1 MEPNLHR
8 ASNTRMNS
16 DHKANVDDNV
26 TALVESLFSAWSHFH
41 LLRGIH
47 EGVRQH
53 PIVLERFDQ
62 LFDQMWQAAFDG
74 FFAKAGTLLDRRQST
89 YSLPNLITQVRKLND
104 SSLKPILHDIEAC
117 LAKEDSTFAKIK
129 KWRHEVV
136 AHHTKSGRNS
146 AFHVDNKMNLD
157 DLERALA
164 QLDALLNRVSIAVLG
179 VHNDTRGSEYLVE
192 EGIALFACLAAQA
205 NSHASTSSCLKS
217 AQ

>member
-1 MEPNLHR
+1 
-8 ASNTRMNS
+8 MNS
-16 DHKANVDDNV
+16 DQQANVEGNV

-74 FFAKAGTLLDRRQST
+74 FFAKAGILLDRSKNT
-89 YSLPNLITQVRKLND
+89 YSLHSLITQVRKLND
-104 SSLKPILHDIEAC
+104 SNLKPILHDIETC
-117 LAKEDSTFAKIK
+117 LAEEDSTFAKIK

-136 AHHTKSGRNS
+136 AHHTKSGCNS
-146 AFHVDNKMNLD
+146 AFYIDNKMNLD
-157 DLERALA
+157 DLEGALT
-164 QLDALLNRVSIAVLG
+164 QLEALLNRVSIAVLG
-179 VHNDTRGSEYLVE
+179 VHNDTRESEYLVE

-205 NSHASTSSCLKS
+205 NAHVSTSLGLKS
-217 AQ
+217 A